1 MSLLASVHKHTLF
14 TLQNFI
20 LSDMES
26 VEEKANIIAAT
37 VIELASE
44 SYKARK
50 PDSNIVS
57 NLKKILWFMGC
68 VST

>member
-1 MSLLASVHKHTLF
+1 MSLLANVHKHTLF

-20 LSDMES
+20 LSDKKS

-44 SYKARK
+44 SYKAGK
-50 PDSNIVS
+50 PDSNIV
-57 NLKKILWFMGC
+57 
-68 VST
+68 

>member
-1 MSLLASVHKHTLF
+1 MNKSLVLHISWVELWECLPLKWNVVLASVHRHTLF

-26 VEEKANIIAAT
+26 VVEKANIIAAA

-44 SYKARK
+44 SY
-50 PDSNIVS
+50 
-57 NLKKILWFMGC
+57 
-68 VST
+68 

>member
-1 MSLLASVHKHTLF
+1 MASVHRHTVF
-14 TLQNFI
+14 ISQNFI

-37 VIELASE
+37 VIRLASE

-50 PDSNIVS
+50 LTVTLSKT
-57 NLKKILWFMGC
+57 LKKILWCMWYVPTRG
-68 VST
+68 

>member
-1 MSLLASVHKHTLF
+1 MSFLANVHKHIPF

-20 LSDMES
+20 FSDRES
-26 VEEKANIIAAT
+26 VEEEGNIAAT

-50 PDSNIVS
+50 PDSNIV
-57 NLKKILWFMGC
+57 
-68 VST
+68 

>member
-1 MSLLASVHKHTLF
+1 MNVVVANAHKHSLF

-20 LSDMES
+20 LSVMRS

-50 PDSNIVS
+50 PDSNIV
-57 NLKKILWFMGC
+57 
-68 VST
+68 

>member
-1 MSLLASVHKHTLF
+1 MSLLANVHKHTLF

-20 LSDMES
+20 LSDVENI
-26 VEEKANIIAAT
+26 EEKADIIAAT

-50 PDSNIVS
+50 PDSNIV
-57 NLKKILWFMGC
+57 
-68 VST
+68 

>member
-1 MSLLASVHKHTLF
+1 MSSLANVCKHTLL

-26 VEEKANIIAAT
+26 VEEKANIIATT

-50 PDSNIVS
+50 PDSNIV
-57 NLKKILWFMGC
+57 
-68 VST
+68 

>member
-26 VEEKANIIAAT
+26 AEGKANIIAAA

-50 PDSNIVS
+50 PDSNIV
-57 NLKKILWFMGC
+57 
-68 VST
+68 